1 MLKRLLII
9 APAGLIFGSAFALG
23 LIFGPAEL
31 GGTQVGSWHTN
42 RHIGSVDASPLTRA
56 IIARRG
62 LMALR
67 QTETIYFSADH
78 DSEGQAFDEACTY
91 RLYVNEAPQARWWSV
106 TLYAEDEFL
115 ALNGEVAHSITAD
128 DATTYPVEAIISQ
141 DQTRSPA
148 HRISSNNAGAFN
160 LTLRLYHPDERV
172 VANAATAVLPVVER
186 ISCGGGS

>member
-9 APAGLIFGSAFALG
+9 VPAGLILGIALALG
-23 LIFGPAEL
+23 LTFGPSEM
-31 GGTQVGSWHTN
+31 GGTQIGSWFTN
-42 RHIGSVDASPLTRA
+42 KHIGSVNASPFTRA

-78 DSEGQAFDEACTY
+78 DSEGRAFDENCAY
-91 RLYVNEAPQARWWSV
+91 RLSVSEAPQARWWSV

-128 DATTYPVEAIISQ
+128 DATSYPVEAIISQ
-141 DQTRSPA
+141 GQTRSPA
-148 HRISSNNAGAFN
+148 HRISSRNSGAFN
-160 LTLRLYHPDERV
+160 LTLRLYHPDEGV
-172 VANAATAVLPVVER
+172 VADAATALMPIVDRV
-186 ISCGGGS
+186 SCGAAS